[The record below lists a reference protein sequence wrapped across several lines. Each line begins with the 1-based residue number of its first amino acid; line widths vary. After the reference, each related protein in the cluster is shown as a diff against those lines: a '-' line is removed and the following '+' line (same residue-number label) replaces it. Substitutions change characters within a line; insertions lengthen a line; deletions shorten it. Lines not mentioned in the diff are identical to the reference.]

1 MQGSLQTSSVKSASS
16 ASPTLCLQTWSVC
29 LQYPRQQTLTC
40 YQTLLSSVSQLHCR
54 SDRTVVGWWYL
65 WYGCWGLGSM
75 PALPASW
82 VGSSEAACTLPLPKK
97 SWLLRESAGCWLRAR
112 LPDGLCP
119 GSARTEFCSFV
130 QCVVLMGG
138 GRGLQQA
145 TACLKKFKKN

>member
-1 MQGSLQTSSVKSASS
+1 MQGSLQTSSAKSASS

-82 VGSSEAACTLPLPKK
+82 VGSSEAACTFPLPEKK
-97 SWLLRESAGCWLRAR
+97 LASEGICRLLAVGTVTRRAVPR
-112 LPDGLCP
+112 LSQNWVLQLCAVCCSNGWWE
-119 GSARTEFCSFV
+119 GSAASHS
-130 QCVVLMGG
+130 MS
-138 GRGLQQA
+138 A
-145 TACLKKFKKN
+145 KF